1 MGNVATTIEQ
11 QIEKLSKRGLIFE
24 NENEIEKAKEI
35 LLDIGYYRLGF
46 YWYYFQDKKTHKF
59 NKNINLKDIVK
70 LYYFDFDLKMLLLRY
85 IYRIEVHF
93 RTQLIYL
100 ASNNYPENNAWYID
114 PKIVNSGIFKEFNN
128 IYYILKTKNNTL
140 IKHHSKHSGNYAPA
154 WKVLSDTTI
163 TSATASVSYD
173 LGDYSS
179 YEQFRILL
187 NGVVPDTD
195 ARHMRILLGVNG
207 SGYAETNF
215 YGNSRVH
222 MVDNGSV
229 HRIRVNQQNWHNNA
243 VGSAANE
250 GGVTMNL
257 YLANYNNTSYYK
269 QIHGTFAIVSDNGTC
284 MPGVIAQ
291 SAGATTIDS
300 IQFKFNTGSIE
311 SGRFTLLGQ
320 EA

>member
-1 MGNVATTIEQ
+1 MSV
-11 QIEKLSKRGLIFE
+11 
-24 NENEIEKAKEI
+24 
-35 LLDIGYYRLGF
+35 
-46 YWYYFQDKKTHKF
+46 
-59 NKNINLKDIVK
+59 NINADTTNGLVLTSDTTGEIKLQSAGADIATV
-70 LYYFDFDLKMLLLRY
+70 D
-85 IYRIEVHF
+85 
-93 RTQLIYL
+93 
-100 ASNNYPENNAWYID
+100 S
-114 PKIVNSGIFKEFNN
+114 SGITMASG
-128 IYYILKTKNNTL
+128 KTLPASALTGAL
-140 IKHHSKHSGNYAPA
+140 PALDGSSLTGITAPA